1 MSRSFIARTRFQSV
15 PETLEEEDL
24 FTSSGPSKGDHVDA
38 FSGLRMHDRN
48 SDLAQKTERYEA
60 LLATGEAVVLVRC
73 RETFEYALGVSKVKT
88 VISKIRPSLSLIPR
102 KAHRHPM
109 GRRCGVR

>member
-1 MSRSFIARTRFQSV
+1 M
-15 PETLEEEDL
+15 
-24 FTSSGPSKGDHVDA
+24 DA

-102 KAHRHPM
+102 KAHLRSVYTP
-109 GRRCGVR
+109 VAFVNNQPAAL